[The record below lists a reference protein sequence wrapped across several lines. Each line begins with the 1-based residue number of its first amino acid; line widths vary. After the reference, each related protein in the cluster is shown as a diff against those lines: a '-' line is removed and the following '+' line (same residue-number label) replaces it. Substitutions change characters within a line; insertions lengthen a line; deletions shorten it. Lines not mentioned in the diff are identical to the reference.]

1 LNSVISAGSKVRRIL
16 GSRIEESIASLYN
29 EIRRLESKHR
39 RLYDDSP
46 VMHRT
51 VNAEG
56 RILDCNQTYAKNLG
70 YGAKSEVIGHLIF
83 EHSVPESLEAM
94 QKSLEEWSAT
104 GSVRNKEISLRRRDG
119 TVFPALINASNLY
132 DDNGSLVGSNTVI
145 VDITEIHR
153 AKELLEK
160 ANQMKEHFINIAAHE
175 LRTPIQPILG
185 IAELA
190 KNGKVKQEEAWNTV
204 LKEAQRLMRLA
215 NNMLDVTK
223 IEGGF
228 LNYNIRKTS
237 INEVIGEVI
246 DSARLSTKQENGPT
260 RVKIITKLDQDAM
273 LHIDEDRM
281 VQALSNILNN
291 ALKFT
296 KEGQIVVET
305 KVTTD
310 RKIFEIRIID
320 PGPGIPADVL
330 PVIFTKFSAKTSGSE
345 ANRAGTGLGLFIAKS
360 IIREHSGHVF
370 AGNNQEKGATFVIT
384 LPINDAPAPQ

>member
-1 LNSVISAGSKVRRIL
+1 MSAGSKVRRIL

-29 EIRRLESKHR
+29 EIRRLESKHK

-46 VMHRT
+46 VMLRT

-56 RILDCNQTYAKNLG
+56 RILDCNQTYVKNLG

-83 EHSVPESLEAM
+83 EHTVPESLEAM

-104 GSVRNKEISLRRRDG
+104 GSVRNKEISLKRKDG
-119 TVFPALINASNLY
+119 TVFPALINESNLY

-160 ANQMKEHFINIAAHE
+160 ANQMKEQFINIAAHE

-246 DSARLSTKQENGPT
+246 DSARLSSKQENAGPT
-260 RVKIITKLDQDAM
+260 RVKIITKLDQDTM

-291 ALKFT
+291 SLKFT
-296 KEGQIVVET
+296 KEGQVVVET
-305 KVTTD
+305 KVNSD
-310 RKIFEIRIID
+310 RKLFEIRIID

-330 PVIFTKFSAKTSGSE
+330 PMIFTKFSAKTSGSE

-384 LPINDAPAPQ
+384 LPINDLPAPSPQ